1 MAVFRYKALDSSG
14 NELSNTVEAGNSRE
28 AIGKLRDLG
37 LFPTKV
43 TLVSGQGV
51 ADIKKSNTANGKRS
65 EVLILCKKCKLKR
78 GFETTRGSVGICG
91 EKGEMYVTFKPAQS
105 DLRACDEISISF
117 KDIIEVERKGL
128 LGRSVVVKTK
138 RDGELTFTGNI
149 SRLAIVLKMETKN
162 NAGGS
167 G

>member
-1 MAVFRYKALDSSG
+1 MAIFRYKALDGSG
-14 NELSNTVEAGNSRE
+14 NELSDTVEAGDKRE
-28 AIGKLRDLG
+28 VIGKVRDLG

-51 ADIKKSNTANGKRS
+51 ADVKKSNTANGKRS

-78 GFETTRGSVGICG
+78 GLETMRGSVGICG
-91 EKGEMYVTFKPAQS
+91 EKGEMYVSFKPDAN
-105 DLRACDEISISF
+105 DLQACDEISISF

-138 RDGELTFTGNI
+138 RDGELTFVI
-149 SRLAIVLKMETKN
+149 SSTLYP
-162 NAGGS
+162 
-167 G
+167 